1 MDAFL
6 TGTTQSGRPWHAG
19 MKQLYD
25 RFNTYPIPLAIRWSV
40 SIAALVTLVM
50 ALLGWFLI
58 GQQQVS
64 YRQQTDLLGEMIIDQ
79 FARSASEPLMA
90 DDILSLEVLVSE
102 QEKNELI
109 TGMQLFDLSGNTL
122 ARAGK
127 RPFDDVQEG
136 QEIIKQ
142 EVLPTGGD
150 TQAWTNSDGSA
161 VSYLKP
167 VSFQNT
173 PVGYALLAID
183 MRPLERE
190 LRGTLHALL
199 LTTLGLIAVGVLLAF
214 PLAYR
219 FCRPIHHL
227 VEVGEA
233 FDRGD
238 SCEVELL
245 NRKDEIGRVLTT
257 FRKMAEGMETKRLV
271 ENALSRYLSPSIAEK
286 VISNNGASTLEGVR
300 SEGSVL
306 FCDIVGFTELSEQ
319 LELEEVAGLL
329 NEFFH
334 YFAVA
339 GNSCQGTVDK
349 FIGDCIMIVFG
360 IPNFDELHG
369 FHALTSAV
377 LMQLVAER
385 INARRVAKGEIAIQ
399 FRIGIN
405 SGIMLEG
412 NLGSHERMQYT
423 VVGDTVNVASRI
435 CALAEPGS
443 VLLTGEAASQ
453 PGMRE
458 FVKPSNQGMIKVRGR
473 KSPILAYETDIGLF
487 RGNDLFRESLDS
499 IFPE

>member
-1 MDAFL
+1 MTL
-6 TGTTQSGRPWHAG
+6 NKHINI
-19 MKQLYD
+19 MQLYD
-25 RFNTYPIPLAIRWSV
+25 RLNTYPIPLAIRWSV

-90 DDILSLEVLVSE
+90 DDTLSLEVLVSE

-109 TGMQLFDLSGNTL
+109 IGMQLFDLAGNTL
-122 ARAGK
+122 ARAGV
-127 RPFDDVQEG
+127 RPFDGVQDG
-136 QEIIKQ
+136 RDIIKQ
-142 EVLPTGGD
+142 EVLPTGKG
-150 TQAWTNSDGSA
+150 TQGWINSDGST
-161 VSYLKP
+161 VTYLKP

-173 PVGYALLAID
+173 NVGYALLAID
-183 MRPLERE
+183 LRPLERD
-190 LRGTLHALL
+190 LRATLNALIL
-199 LTTLGLIAVGVLLAF
+199 STLGLISVGVLLAF

-227 VEVGEA
+227 VEVGDA
-233 FDRGD
+233 FNRGD
-238 SCEVELL
+238 ACEVKLL
-245 NRKDEIGRVLTT
+245 NREDEIGHVLTT
-257 FRKMAEGMETKRLV
+257 FRKMAEGMKAKRHA
-271 ENALSRYLSPSIAEK
+271 EKALSRYLSPSIAEK
-286 VISNNGASTLEGVR
+286 IISNADESTLRGVR

-306 FCDIVGFTELSEQ
+306 FCDIVGFTQLSEQ
-319 LELEEVAGLL
+319 LELEELADLL
-329 NEFFH
+329 NEFFN
-334 YFAVA
+334 YFAAA

-360 IPNFDELHG
+360 IPNRDEHHG

-385 INARRVAKGEIAIQ
+385 INARRVANGEQMIQ

-412 NLGSHERMQYT
+412 NLGNYERMQYT

-435 CALAEPGS
+435 CSLAAPGG
-443 VLLTGEAASQ
+443 VLLTDAAASQ
-453 PGMRE
+453 PGMQA
-458 FVKPSNQGMIKVRGR
+458 FVKPSNQGILKVRGR
-473 KSPILAYETDIGLF
+473 KSPVRAYEADIGLF
-487 RGNDLFRESLDS
+487 RGDSLLRESLDT
-499 IFPE
+499 IFPER

>member
-1 MDAFL
+1 M
-6 TGTTQSGRPWHAG
+6 
-19 MKQLYD
+19 MQLHE
-25 RFNTYPIPLAIRWSV
+25 RFKPYPIPLAIRWSV
-40 SIAALVTLVM
+40 SIAALITLVM

-58 GQQQVS
+58 EQQQVS

-109 TGMQLFDLSGNTL
+109 IGMQLFDLSGNTL
-122 ARAGK
+122 ARAGA
-127 RPFDDVQEG
+127 RPFDGVQEG
-136 QEIIKQ
+136 EEIIKQ
-142 EVLPTGGD
+142 EVLTEGRS
-150 TQAWTNSDGSA
+150 TQAWTNSDAST

-173 PVGYALLAID
+173 QVGYALMAID
-183 MRPLERE
+183 LQPLERD
-190 LRGTLHALL
+190 LRATLNALI

-227 VEVGEA
+227 VAAGEA

-238 SCEVELL
+238 ICEVKLP
-245 NRKDEIGRVLTT
+245 NREDEIGRVLTT
-257 FRKMAEGMETKRLV
+257 FRKMADGMEAKRHV
-271 ENALSRYLSPSIAEK
+271 EKALSRYLSPSIAEK
-286 VISNNGASTLEGVR
+286 VISDHGECSLGGVR

-319 LELEEVAGLL
+319 LELEDLANLL

-339 GNSCQGTVDK
+339 GNSCHGTVDK
-349 FIGDCIMIVFG
+349 FIGDCVMIVFG
-360 IPNFDELHG
+360 IPNYDELHG
-369 FHALTSAV
+369 IHALTSAV

-385 INARRVAKGEIAIQ
+385 INERRAAKGENTIQ

-435 CALAEPGS
+435 CGLADPGS

-453 PGMRE
+453 SGMQE
-458 FVKPSNQGMIKVRGR
+458 YVKPSSRGMVMVKGR
-473 KSPILAYETDIGLF
+473 KGPILAYETNIALF
-487 RGNDLFRESLDS
+487 RDDDLFRKSLDS

>member
-1 MDAFL
+1 M
-6 TGTTQSGRPWHAG
+6 
-19 MKQLYD
+19 QLYD

-40 SIAALVTLVM
+40 SIAALVILVM
-50 ALLGWFLI
+50 GLLGWFLI
-58 GQQQVS
+58 SQQQVS

-102 QEKNELI
+102 QEKNVLI
-109 TGMQLFDLSGNTL
+109 IGMQLFDLSGNTL
-122 ARAGK
+122 ASAGT
-127 RPFDDVQEG
+127 RPFDGVQAG
-136 QEIIKQ
+136 QEIVKQ
-142 EVLPTGGD
+142 EVLPKGRD
-150 TQAWTNSDGSA
+150 TQAWINSDGST

-173 PVGYALLAID
+173 EVGYALMAID
-183 MRPLERE
+183 LQPLERD
-190 LRGTLHALL
+190 LRATLNALI

-233 FDRGD
+233 INRGD
-238 SCEVELL
+238 ACEVNLL
-245 NRKDEIGRVLTT
+245 GREDEIGRVLAT
-257 FRKMAEGMETKRLV
+257 FRKMADGMEAKRHV
-271 ENALSRYLSPSIAEK
+271 EKALSRYLSPSIAEK
-286 VISNNGASTLEGVR
+286 VISSKGESTLGGVR

-319 LELEEVAGLL
+319 LELEDLANLL

-334 YFAVA
+334 YFAAA
-339 GNSCQGTVDK
+339 GSSCHGTVDK

-360 IPNFDELHG
+360 IPSYDELHG
-369 FHALTSAV
+369 IHALTSAV

-385 INARRVAKGEIAIQ
+385 INDRRAANGEQAVQ

-435 CALAEPGS
+435 CGLADPGGI
-443 VLLTGEAASQ
+443 LLTGEAASQ
-453 PGMRE
+453 PGMQE
-458 FVKPSNQGMIKVRGR
+458 FVTPNNQGRIMVRGR
-473 KSPILAYETDIGLF
+473 RNPLQAYEANIGLF
-487 RGNDLFRESLDS
+487 REDDLFRESLDS
-499 IFPE
+499 IFPVT

>member
-1 MDAFL
+1 
-6 TGTTQSGRPWHAG
+6 
-19 MKQLYD
+19 MKQLYH
-25 RFNTYPIPLAIRWSV
+25 RINTYPIPLAIRWSV
-40 SIAALVTLVM
+40 SIAALITLVM

-79 FARSASEPLMA
+79 FTRAASEPLMA

-102 QEKNELI
+102 QEKNVLI

-127 RPFDDVQEG
+127 RPFDGVQEG
-136 QEIIKQ
+136 QDTIKQ
-142 EVLPTGGD
+142 EVLPAGKG
-150 TQAWTNSDGSA
+150 TQAWINIDGSA

-167 VSFQNT
+167 VLFQNT
-173 PVGYALLAID
+173 RVGYALLAID
-183 MRPLERE
+183 LLPLERE
-190 LRGTLHALL
+190 LSGTLNALI
-199 LTTLGLIAVGVLLAF
+199 LTTLGLIIVGVLLAF

-233 FDRGD
+233 IDRGD
-238 SCEVELL
+238 ACEVKVLK
-245 NRKDEIGRVLTT
+245 RDDEIGRVLTT
-257 FRKMAEGMETKRLV
+257 FRKMAESMEEKRHV
-271 ENALSRYLSPSIAEK
+271 EKALSRYLSPSIAQK
-286 VISNNGASTLEGVR
+286 VISNNGDNILVGVR

-339 GNSCQGTVDK
+339 GNSCHGTVDK

-360 IPNFDELHG
+360 IPNYDKLHG
-369 FHALTSAV
+369 IHALTSAV
-377 LMQLVAER
+377 LIQLVAER
-385 INARRVAKGEIAIQ
+385 INARRVAEGENAIQ

-405 SGIMLEG
+405 SGVMLEG
-412 NLGSHERMQYT
+412 NLGSYERMQYT
-423 VVGDTVNVASRI
+423 VVGDTVNVASRL
-435 CALAEPGS
+435 CGLAVPGG

-453 PGMRE
+453 PGVDE
-458 FVKPSNQGMIKVRGR
+458 FVKHSDKGMIKVRGR
-473 KSPILAYETDIGLF
+473 KSSTLTYEADI
-487 RGNDLFRESLDS
+487 DLFRRDTLFSESLDS